1 PRLLLVIEL
10 RGLPTGRRV
19 TGAALRAPF
28 RVVHVIRRMAGD
40 ALSGCALV
48 PIAEGTGVA
57 GNVALLVAKRECR
70 FVVTALRVAPCG
82 HVVTGGAVA
91 SEPTFVR
98 LFFPVAVHALRG
110 CLAVWFASGMAS
122 RTDDVDVPAPQREI
136 RPFMIELARAE
147 LDDIALAPE
156 VL

>member
-1 PRLLLVIEL
+1 MAAEALARQLVLEVAAAMTILTIDARVNSLQGEPRLLLVIEL

-48 PIAEGTGVA
+48 PIAEVTGVA
-57 GNVALLVAKRECR
+57 GNVAVLVVKRECR
-70 FVVTALRVAPCG
+70 FVVIELRVAPCG

-110 CLAVWFASGMAS
+110 CLAVRF
-122 RTDDVDVPAPQREI
+122 
-136 RPFMIELARAE
+136 
-147 LDDIALAPE
+147 
-156 VL
+156 